1 MGWACQFSSV
11 GLLLVGAGPPCQD
24 VSTLNVDRTC
34 SQVVRLLKKCFP
46 RAQVHMFMESVAS
59 MDAEDR
65 AAMSEDV
72 GVIPCRV
79 DAAGVSLARRL
90 RLYWCTWELK
100 DGDGFVMEAAA
111 LDGWAKVQQITLT
124 AAGSEGFLGAPVV
137 LASWPQA
144 GYIHYTSRPS
154 PVLEL
159 RCSAGDRTPM
169 HRYTPYQYKPEFCAH
184 HRHQEVA
191 SVVEREVVLG
201 FPANYTQQCVPKAER
216 VGPLLGCAQNTPG
229 YSSRWASWSLSPFSR
244 WSTG

>member
-1 MGWACQFSSV
+1 MEAVMGWACQFSSV

-24 VSTLNVDRTC
+24 VSTLNVDRKG

-90 RLYWCTWELK
+90 RLYWRTWELK
-100 DGDGFVMEAAA
+100 DEDGFVMEAAA
-111 LDGWAKVQQITLT
+111 LDGSTNRSYGS
-124 AAGSEGFLGAPVV
+124 AGSEGFLGARVV

-144 GYIHYTSRPS
+144 CYIHY
-154 PVLEL
+154 PVPG
-159 RCSAGDRTPM
+159 RWTAGLATCD
-169 HRYTPYQYKPEFCAH
+169 
-184 HRHQEVA
+184 EVTLQRWRQDSHA
-191 SVVEREVVLG
+191 SV
-201 FPANYTQQCVPKAER
+201 P
-216 VGPLLGCAQNTPG
+216 
-229 YSSRWASWSLSPFSR
+229 SLPVQA
-244 WSTG
+244 